1 MRPWISGALFQDDF
15 AGLPEL
21 VTSVTRAW
29 PFPARE
35 FSDRRSRFWPRKMRG
50 SRTKKT
56 KLSFPAP
63 VKPLISNCLVTDR
76 CSRISFEPSRL
87 KYRRICLKPAVSA
100 SSQPSETVHMILI
113 FALFAEAK
121 ATRSAGKPRSRAVS
135 Y

>member
-29 PFPARE
+29 LFQPGSSPIAVLVFGRE
-35 FSDRRSRFWPRKMRG
+35 KCAEAGRK
-50 SRTKKT
+50 KA
-56 KLSFPAP
+56 KLSFPAL
-63 VKPLISNCLVTDR
+63 VKLLFPNCLVTDR

-100 SSQPSETVHMILI
+100 SSQPSENLHVILI
-113 FALFAEAK
+113 FDLFAEAK
-121 ATRSAGKPRSRAVS
+121 VTRSAGEPHSPAVT

>member
-1 MRPWISGALFQDDF
+1 LFQDDF
-15 AGLPEL
+15 AGFAGIGYICH
-21 VTSVTRAW
+21 TRLA
-29 PFPARE
+29 FP
-35 FSDRRSRFWPRKMRG
+35 SQGVLRSRISLLAAKDARKQDE
-50 SRTKKT
+50 KT

-121 ATRSAGKPRSRAVS
+121 ATRSAGKPRSPAVS

>member
-1 MRPWISGALFQDDF
+1 MRPWISGASFQDDF

-21 VTSVTRAW
+21 LHPSHAPGLSW
-29 PFPARE
+29 PGSSPIADLVFACK
-35 FSDRRSRFWPRKMRG
+35 KMRG

-63 VKPLISNCLVTDR
+63 VKPLFPNCLVTDR
-76 CSRISFEPSRL
+76 CSRIGFEPSRL

-113 FALFAEAK
+113 FDLFAEAK
-121 ATRSAGKPRSRAVS
+121 VTGSGGKRRSPAVG